1 MTVSLAEGVFGR
13 CLIYTKIFRLMKE
26 MCETTNNCKKLG
38 DEVCMN
44 EAPWKQVANLIFC
57 AGGTMLCYLWFGIIQ
72 ESM

>member
-1 MTVSLAEGVFGR
+1 
-13 CLIYTKIFRLMKE
+13 MKE